1 MSATAPASRVLIS
14 EVGPRDGLQNAHAIM
29 PTEAKR
35 RWITALAA
43 AGLSE
48 IEVGSFVRPDRVPQ
62 LADTAEVVAHALTLP
77 GLTVAVL
84 APNARGAERAIAAG
98 VHKITVP
105 VSASR
110 AHALANVGMTPEQ
123 SVEAL
128 RAIAALRDAAP
139 EGHRPTIE
147 GGLSTAFG
155 CTLQGAVPED
165 DVVRLAV
172 AMVEAGADEV
182 GLSDTTGMG
191 NPSQV
196 KRLVRAVRAAIG
208 HRLSGVH
215 LHDTRGLALANAF
228 AAWEEG
234 IGTFDGSLA
243 GLGGCPFAPGAS
255 GNAVTE
261 DLVSM
266 FHDLGVATGIDLDRL
281 IAARAIL
288 AEALPG
294 EALHGAAAKWRS
306 ARVAA

>member
-1 MSATAPASRVLIS
+1 MASPPGRVLIS

-29 PTEAKR
+29 PTEAKT

-43 AGLSE
+43 AGLRE

-62 LADTAEVVAHALTLP
+62 LADTAEVVAHALTIP

-84 APNARGAERAIAAG
+84 APNAKGAERAIAAG
-98 VHKITVP
+98 AHKITVP

-128 RAIAALRDAAP
+128 RSICALRDAAP
-139 EGHRPTIE
+139 EGRRPAVE
-147 GGLSTAFG
+147 GGVSTAFG
-155 CTLQGAVPED
+155 CTLEGAVPEE
-165 DVVRLAV
+165 DVVRLAA

-182 GLSDTTGMG
+182 SLSDTTGMA
-191 NPSQV
+191 NPLQV
-196 KRLVRAVRAAIG
+196 RRLVRAVRAAIG
-208 HRLSGVH
+208 ERLCGVH

-266 FHDLGVATGIDLDRL
+266 FHDLGVETGIDLDRL
-281 IAARAIL
+281 IAARAVL

-294 EALHGAAAKWRS
+294 EALHGAAAKWRVP
-306 ARVAA
+306 RQAA

>member
-1 MSATAPASRVLIS
+1 MASPPSRVLIS

-29 PTEAKR
+29 PTEAKT
-35 RWITALAA
+35 RWISALAA

-62 LADTAEVVAHALTLP
+62 LADTAEVVAHALTIP

-128 RAIAALRDAAP
+128 RAICALRDAAP
-139 EGHRPTIE
+139 DERRPAVE

-165 DVVRLAV
+165 DVVRLAA
-172 AMVEAGADEV
+172 AMVASGADEV
-182 GLSDTTGMG
+182 GLSDTTGMA
-191 NPSQV
+191 NPVQV
-196 KRLVRAVRAAIG
+196 RRLIRRVRAEIG
-208 HRLSGVH
+208 EALSGVH

-228 AAWEEG
+228 VAWEEG
-234 IGTFDGSLA
+234 IGTFDGALA

-266 FHDLGVATGIDLDRL
+266 FHDLGVETGIDLDAL

-294 EALHGAAAKWRS
+294 EVLHGAAARWR
-306 ARVAA
+306 AAKEAA

>member
-1 MSATAPASRVLIS
+1 
-14 EVGPRDGLQNAHAIM
+14 
-29 PTEAKR
+29 
-35 RWITALAA
+35 
-43 AGLSE
+43 
-48 IEVGSFVRPDRVPQ
+48 
-62 LADTAEVVAHALTLP
+62 VVAHALTIP

-84 APNARGAERAIAAG
+84 APNAKGAERAIAAG

-128 RAIAALRDAAP
+128 RLICALRDAAP

-155 CTLQGAVPED
+155 CTLQGVVPED
-165 DVVRLAV
+165 DVVRLAA
-172 AMVEAGADEV
+172 AMVAAGADEV

-191 NPSQV
+191 NPAQV
-196 KRLVRAVRAAIG
+196 KRLVRRVRAEIG

-266 FHDLGVATGIDLDRL
+266 FHDLGVETGIDLDAL

-294 EALHGAAAKWRS
+294 EALHGAAAKWRG

>member
-1 MSATAPASRVLIS
+1 MTTPADHVLIS

-29 PTEAKR
+29 PTAAKM
-35 RWITALAA
+35 RWISALAA
-43 AGLSE
+43 AGLAE
-48 IEVGSFVRPDRVPQ
+48 IEVGSFVRADRVPQ
-62 LADTAEVVAHALTLP
+62 LADTAEVVAHALTIP

-84 APNARGAERAIAAG
+84 APNAKGAERAIAAG

-123 SVEAL
+123 SLEAL
-128 RAIAALRDAAP
+128 RAICALRDAAP
-139 EGHRPTIE
+139 EGRRPAIE

-155 CTLQGAVPED
+155 CTLQGTVPED

-172 AMVEAGADEV
+172 AMVAAGADEV

-191 NPSQV
+191 NPAQV
-196 KRLVRAVRAAIG
+196 KRLVRRVRAEIG
-208 HRLSGVH
+208 RHLSGVH

-234 IGTFDGSLA
+234 ISTFDGSLA

-294 EALHGAAAKWRS
+294 EALHGAAAKWR
-306 ARVAA
+306 AHLVAA

>member
-1 MSATAPASRVLIS
+1 MPSPAQRVLIS

-29 PTEAKR
+29 PTEAKT
-35 RWITALAA
+35 RWITALAE
-43 AGLSE
+43 AGLRE

-62 LADTAEVVAHALTLP
+62 LADTAEVVAHALTIP

-84 APNARGAERAIAAG
+84 APNAKGAQRAIAAG
-98 VHKITVP
+98 AHKITVP

-123 SVEAL
+123 SVAQLAE
-128 RAIAALRDAAP
+128 ICALRDAAP
-139 EGHRPTIE
+139 PERRPAIE

-155 CTLQGAVPED
+155 CTLQGAVPEA

-182 GLSDTTGMG
+182 GLSDTTGMA
-191 NPSQV
+191 NPLAV
-196 KRLVRAVRAAIG
+196 RRLVRAVRAEIG
-208 HRLSGVH
+208 ERLSGVH

-234 IGTFDGSLA
+234 IGTFDGALG

-266 FHDLGVATGIDLDRL
+266 FHDLGVETGVDLDRL
-281 IAARAIL
+281 LAARAIL

-294 EALHGAAAKWRS
+294 ETLLGAAARWRS
-306 ARVAA
+306 ARAA

>member
-1 MSATAPASRVLIS
+1 MHAPPPPQSVLIS
-14 EVGPRDGLQNAHAIM
+14 EVGPRDGLQNARAIM
-29 PTEAKR
+29 PTEAKC

-43 AGLSE
+43 AGLRE

-84 APNARGAERAIAAG
+84 APNAKGAERAIAAG
-98 VHKITVP
+98 AHKITVP

-128 RAIAALRDAAP
+128 RAICALRDAAP
-139 EGHRPTIE
+139 EARRPAVE
-147 GGLSTAFG
+147 GGVSTAFG
-155 CTLQGAVPED
+155 CTLQGAVPEA
-165 DVVRLAV
+165 DVVRLAE
-172 AMVEAGADEV
+172 AMVAAGADEV
-182 GLSDTTGMG
+182 ALSDTTGMG
-191 NPSQV
+191 NPAQV

-208 HRLSGVH
+208 DRLTGVH

-234 IGTFDGSLA
+234 IGTFDGALA

-266 FHDLGVATGIDLDRL
+266 FHDLGVETGVDLDRL
-281 IAARAIL
+281 LAARAIL

-294 EALHGAAAKWRS
+294 EALHGAAARWRK
-306 ARVAA
+306 AAA

>member
-1 MSATAPASRVLIS
+1 MAAPAQRVLIS

-35 RWITALAA
+35 RWITALAE
-43 AGLSE
+43 AGLAE

-62 LADTAEVVAHALTLP
+62 LADTAEVVAHALTIP

-84 APNARGAERAIAAG
+84 APNATGAARAIAAG

-110 AHALANVGMTPEQ
+110 AHALANVGMTPER

-128 RAIAALRDAAP
+128 REICALRDAAP
-139 EGHRPTIE
+139 QGRRPAIE

-155 CTLQGAVPED
+155 CTLQGAVPEA

-172 AMVEAGADEV
+172 AMVEAGADEIA
-182 GLSDTTGMG
+182 LSDTTGMA
-191 NPSQV
+191 NPLAV
-196 KRLVRAVRAAIG
+196 RRLVRAVRAEVG
-208 HRLSGVH
+208 ERLSGVH

-234 IGTFDGSLA
+234 IGTFDGALG

-266 FHDLGVATGIDLDRL
+266 FHDLGVETGVDLDRL
-281 IAARAIL
+281 LAARAIL

-294 EALHGAAAKWRS
+294 EALLGAAARWRS
-306 ARVAA
+306 ARAA